1 MELRKGT
8 LLQGGKYKIEKSLGQ
23 GSFGITYLATAKFTT
38 EGALGKMDV
47 IAKVAIKE
55 FFMSDVNARKVDGST
70 VDGSTGSVFVNYR
83 RKFRKEAENL
93 SRLSHSNIVKVFDV
107 FDENGTS
114 YYVMEFLSGQNLDEY
129 IKSKGCLKEDEAIK
143 IIRKVGSALS
153 YMHSKKMLHLDIK
166 PKNVMHSDDNSNYLI
181 DFGLS
186 KQYTEDGEPE
196 SSTSIGLGT
205 PGYAPIEQSQ
215 YTQDGTF
222 PATLDVYALGATLFK
237 MLTGKRPPE
246 ATEILNSGFPYNE
259 LRDLGISEATITAIA
274 RSMNPIKNERW
285 STVAYFI
292 DNLALYDTEHTE
304 IEDDI
309 RIDISTKRENKKG
322 KDLRLVCSLASVWK
336 SRNILTNIT
345 CIIGMLIVLL
355 EINYISANTNFSSEI
370 TLFLGLMSVLAGIVS
385 IMYGKKKFLYVPL
398 FILPACGCLQ
408 LYSPG
413 GCLNY
418 LYQAVIISIGY
429 AILIGSLYFKKDGY
443 TAMSLL
449 DKYENDN
456 VKWNKIVTIVTYFL
470 TSILLISIPCLFSNF
485 HISYYRFGSLE
496 LLEILFCSTLI
507 LKKLRLGAYLI
518 FVIVLIGYYI
528 DWAMPLDDYYNYIVE
543 NCISTLFIVEI
554 IVLFLIK
561 KDGKT
566 AWDVMK

>member
-1 MELRKGT
+1 MKLAIGT
-8 LLQGGKYKIEKSLGQ
+8 YLNKGKYRIERVLGQ

-38 EGALGKMDV
+38 EGALGKMNV
-47 IAKVAIKE
+47 TAKVAIKE

-83 RKFRKEAENL
+83 RKFKKEAENL
-93 SRLSHSNIVKVFDV
+93 SKLSHSKIVKVFDV

-114 YYVMEFLSGQNLDEY
+114 YYVMEFLTGQNLDEY
-129 IKSKGCLKEDEAIK
+129 IKSKECLKEDEAIK
-143 IIRKVGSALS
+143 IIREVGSALS

-166 PKNVMHSDDNSNYLI
+166 PKNVMHGDDNSNYLI

-205 PGYAPIEQSQ
+205 PGYAPLEQSQ

-222 PATLDVYALGATLFK
+222 PETLDVYALGATLFK

-246 ATEILNSGFPYNE
+246 ATIILNSGFPYNE
-259 LRDLGISEATITAIA
+259 LRDIGISETTIAAIV
-274 RSMNPIKNERW
+274 RSMNPIKSERW
-285 STVAYFI
+285 STVAHFM
-292 DNLALYDTEHTE
+292 DNLPAEDTEHTE
-304 IEDDI
+304 IEYNVP
-309 RIDISTKRENKKG
+309 IDISTEKDNKWE
-322 KDLRLVCSLASVWK
+322 KDTRLICSLNSVWK

-345 CIIGMLIVLL
+345 CIMGMLIVLF
-355 EINYISANTNFSSEI
+355 EINYISVNTNYGSEI

-385 IMYGKKKFLYVPL
+385 IMYGKKKFLYAPL
-398 FILPACGCLQ
+398 FILPACGLLQ

-413 GCLNY
+413 GCFSY
-418 LYQAVIISIGY
+418 LYQAIIISIGY
-429 AILIGSLYFKKDGY
+429 ALLIGSLYFKKDGN

-456 VKWNKIVTIVTYFL
+456 VRWNKIVTIVTYFL
-470 TSILLISIPCLFSNF
+470 TGVLLISIPCLFSNF

-496 LLEILFCSTLI
+496 LLEILFCCILI
-507 LKKLRLGAYLI
+507 LMKFRLGVYLI
-518 FVIVLIGYYI
+518 PIIVLMGYYI

-554 IVLFLIK
+554 IALFFIK

-566 AWDVMK
+566 SWVIMK

>member
-309 RIDISTKRENKKG
+309 RIDISTKRDNKKG

-418 LYQAVIISIGY
+418 LYQAVII
-429 AILIGSLYFKKDGY
+429 
-443 TAMSLL
+443 
-449 DKYENDN
+449 
-456 VKWNKIVTIVTYFL
+456 
-470 TSILLISIPCLFSNF
+470 
-485 HISYYRFGSLE
+485 
-496 LLEILFCSTLI
+496 
-507 LKKLRLGAYLI
+507 
-518 FVIVLIGYYI
+518 
-528 DWAMPLDDYYNYIVE
+528 
-543 NCISTLFIVEI
+543 
-554 IVLFLIK
+554 
-561 KDGKT
+561 
-566 AWDVMK
+566 